1 MNAVTEMETDRN
13 RYGDRDE
20 RNDRDRDRDEDRD
33 ERNDRDGDRNECKM
47 TEMETEMETEMNAM
61 AELKTEME
69 TGLQGNGK
77 RGRCDLSDRRQ
88 KIAKKTIFCFRK
100 TLR

>member
-1 MNAVTEMETDRN
+1 MNAMTEIETEMKTEMN
-13 RYGDRDE
+13 A
-20 RNDRDRDRDEDRD
+20 
-33 ERNDRDGDRNECKM
+33 M
-47 TEMETEMETEMNAM
+47 TEMEIEMNAMAEMKTEMETEMNAM

-88 KIAKKTIFCFRK
+88 KIAKKTIFCFLK

>member
-1 MNAVTEMETDRN
+1 
-13 RYGDRDE
+13 
-20 RNDRDRDRDEDRD
+20 
-33 ERNDRDGDRNECKM
+33 
-47 TEMETEMETEMNAM
+47 METEMNAM